1 VIRYTLARL
10 FLLVFLC
17 FALNPV
23 SANDEFSASPEQIAQ
38 AKEDLGRSLS
48 ATLGKKL
55 AKHLVGRGLAEQDAE
70 RIATRT
76 FETYA
81 VCIVDVLVD
90 QAEKQQQPIVPI
102 LDSMKDLAVS
112 PELQE
117 IGDRWDKDATRQAL
131 LPCAANVASAAGV
144 QVRE

>member
-1 VIRYTLARL
+1 MIRYRVARL
-10 FLLVFLC
+10 FPLLLLC
-17 FALNPV
+17 FALNQV

-38 AKEDLGRSLS
+38 AKEDLGKSLS

-55 AKHLVGRGLAEQDAE
+55 AKHLISRGLAEQDAE
-70 RIATRT
+70 RIATRA

-90 QAEKQQQPIVPI
+90 QAEKQEQPIAPI

-112 PELQE
+112 PELQK
-117 IGDRWDKDATRQAL
+117 IGDRWDKDATRRAL
-131 LPCAANVASAAGV
+131 LPCAASVASAAGV

>member
-1 VIRYTLARL
+1 M
-10 FLLVFLC
+10 FPLVFLC

-38 AKEDLGRSLS
+38 AKEDLASSLS

-55 AKHLVGRGLAEQDAE
+55 AKHLVGRGFAEQDAE

-102 LDSMKDLAVS
+102 LDS
-112 PELQE
+112 
-117 IGDRWDKDATRQAL
+117 
-131 LPCAANVASAAGV
+131 
-144 QVRE
+144 